1 MIQFPSG
8 FDVAGFVAEIFAFAT
23 PFVAVF
29 FIIFVYFY
37 VKNILER
44 SI

>member
-8 FDVAGFVAEIFAFAT
+8 FDVAGFATEIFTFAA

-37 VKNILER
+37 IKNILER
-44 SI
+44 SA